1 MYLVF
6 FIKTKAYTLT
16 ISSINPFNVSFG
28 YSHQLKTM
36 WKKGLLPQVK
46 KGFYGGELTLDN
58 LSLEHLKPHSKGGRT
73 TWENLVLATQ
83 KNNQTR
89 GNNPLKDFIDI
100 EKAKEHLL
108 QFKDLKIGK
117 FDGNKYIKSIIK
129 TLSKEGLDIII

>member
-1 MYLVF
+1 M
-6 FIKTKAYTLT
+6 T

-36 WKKGLLPQVK
+36 WKKGLLPEVK

-83 KNNQTR
+83 KNNQAR
-89 GNNPLKDFIDI
+89 GNNPLTKFADI
-100 EKAKEHLL
+100 GKVKEHLL
-108 QFKDLKIGK
+108 QFKDLKVGK
-117 FDGNKYIKSIIK
+117 FNGNKYIKGIVK
-129 TLSKEGLDIII
+129 TLKKEGLDIIV